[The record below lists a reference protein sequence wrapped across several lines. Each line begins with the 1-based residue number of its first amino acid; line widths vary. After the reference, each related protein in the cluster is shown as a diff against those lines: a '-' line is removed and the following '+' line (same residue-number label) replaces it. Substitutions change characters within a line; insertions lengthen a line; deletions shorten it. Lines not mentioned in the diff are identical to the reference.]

1 MNPYHINTSNYLDH
15 AGAGDEPD
23 PFRERDAWLLA
34 NEEGKDT
41 FKRPSTWLSERNA
54 DLEARLQLAEE
65 RIYFLVSELAA
76 ANARLGITDYRT
88 QP

>member
-1 MNPYHINTSNYLDH
+1 MNTLNTNTSLYLDLQ
-15 AGAGDEPD
+15 GVQPEPD
-23 PFRERDAWLLA
+23 PFRQQESWLLA
-34 NEEGKDT
+34 KEEPKDT
-41 FKRPSTWLSERNA
+41 FQRPSDWLVERNA

-76 ANARLGITDYRT
+76 ANATLKLINYRT